1 MLNLKCIIMKRFIL
15 FIVAALTL
23 IGCNELEDTPEV
35 SFYEESYT
43 VSSEGGE
50 ITIPV
55 SSTGVDNVFITYQRG
70 GDAWEVDPETGDR
83 TPSGWIEI
91 VKVIEHYDATRALAK
106 WDSGVC
112 LKIAPNNEG
121 VERIGYITVKS
132 FMAEAK
138 ISIKQE
144 F

>member
-1 MLNLKCIIMKRFIL
+1 M
-15 FIVAALTL
+15 V
-23 IGCNELEDTPEV
+23 
-35 SFYEESYT
+35 
-43 VSSEGGE
+43 
-50 ITIPV
+50 
-55 SSTGVDNVFITYQRG
+55 
-70 GDAWEVDPETGDR
+70 
-83 TPSGWIEI
+83 
-91 VKVIEHYDATRALAK
+91 EHYDATRALAK
-106 WDSGVC
+106 WDSGVY

>member
-1 MLNLKCIIMKRFIL
+1 MKRL
-15 FIVAALTL
+15 FLLIVAALML
-23 IGCNELEDTPEV
+23 VGCTELEDTPEV
-35 SFYEESYT
+35 SFYEDSYT
-43 VSSEGGE
+43 VSSKGGE

-106 WDSGVC
+106 WDSGIC

>member
-1 MLNLKCIIMKRFIL
+1 MKRLIS
-15 FIVAALTL
+15 FIVVALML
-23 IGCNELEDTPEV
+23 VGCNELEDTPEV
-35 SFYEESYT
+35 SFYEDSYT

-112 LKIAPNNEG
+112 LKIAPNSEV